1 MKMKLTNELPLPSL
15 WEFQTEPAPLQ
26 DSPVCEEENTLSK
39 EPAVILEL
47 SFESLSKSSKD
58 KANGVDNTTSKQN
71 KQLNEVN
78 DQSGRLT
85 KMLITA
91 KSKEQ
96 VQAVLSQAYNNLG
109 DALKA
114 AAAGDKDA
122 MDIVKRLNK
131 LIRRAYR
138 KTRDLMKED
147 DVRKKHKRAEKE
159 KLEQLSRQLEI
170 ELRVKMAERKQR
182 EKKYLIDA
190 YPPHSKKQNPLLGF
204 SSAAL
209 DAKIKMIE
217 LLSNLAHSSS
227 DAASF
232 HFELSGSGES
242 AGEENITSFICD
254 G

>member
-1 MKMKLTNELPLPSL
+1 MKLTNELPVPSL
-15 WEFQTEPAPLQ
+15 WEFCHEPVQPQEQTV
-26 DSPVCEEENTLSK
+26 SEEEKTFLE

-47 SFESLSKSSKD
+47 SFESLNKGTKD
-58 KANGVDNTTSKQN
+58 KAFGVDNTVSKQN
-71 KQLNEVN
+71 KYINEVN

-85 KMLITA
+85 KMLIAA

-147 DVRKKHKRAEKE
+147 DVRKKQKKAEKE

-170 ELRVKMAERKQR
+170 ELRIKMTERKQR

-190 YPPHSKKQNPLLGF
+190 YPPNNKKQNPLHGF
-204 SSAAL
+204 SSVAL

-217 LLSNLAHSSS
+217 LLSNMAHYSS
-227 DAASF
+227 DAVSF
-232 HFELSGSGES
+232 HFELSSSTAS
-242 AGEENITSFICD
+242 ASEVNVTSED
-254 G
+254 GVS